1 MHVAKFNKGGMK
13 RIIAHVERD
22 RKTLTDS
29 EIDWSKTHL
38 NVDLVPRI
46 TPERIKQVDNLAK
59 RKDAVLLVD
68 TILTLPEEL
77 KHSSRNK
84 QIAFFQ
90 TAYEALR
97 KHMGGEVAFATIH
110 FDERT
115 PHMHV
120 GTIPLIDGRLNAK
133 QYVNRGMLKTLHP
146 TVEEHVR
153 AKGFDCSL
161 YEVDEEKRLALHA
174 SGDSKRSMAE
184 YRKHMALEETRER
197 YERETA
203 ATIEAHQKAMQK
215 SKKPLKRKKGES
227 KEEYKERKHDYVMIR
242 RDVYDSMVSFR
253 YDTQA
258 VEDTAEARR
267 KLEEAQ
273 KHEEAIKGELNQAKA
288 LKGQIQGRIDE
299 LEQTKQSY
307 FREIDRQAN
316 AKAQQWYREWTDDTR
331 KDLGKG
337 IDQILRDL
345 DTPGNQE
352 YIKRYLKDNPAIA
365 CMQTVKPELIP
376 HQHRSRGFGR
386 DDM

>member
-77 KHSSRNK
+77 KHSSRKK
-84 QIAFFQ
+84 QIAFFE

-203 ATIEAHQKAMQK
+203 ATIEAHQHAMKQ
-215 SKKPLKRKKGES
+215 SRKPLKRKKGES
-227 KEEYKERKHDYVMIR
+227 KEDFKERKHDYVMIR
-242 RDVYDSMVSFR
+242 RDVYESMLSFR
-253 YDTQA
+253 YDTKA
-258 VEDTAEARR
+258 VEDTAEAEKRL
-267 KLEEAQ
+267 KEARER
-273 KHEEAIKGELNQAKA
+273 EEAIQNELNQANA
-288 LKGQIQGRIDE
+288 LKRQIQGHIDE
-299 LEQTKQSY
+299 LDRTKASY
-307 FREIDRQAN
+307 DREIEYRAN
-316 AKAQQWYREWTDDTR
+316 QKAQGWYNEWTADTR
-331 KDLGKG
+331 KELGKG
-337 IDQILRDL
+337 IDQIVRDL
-345 DTPGNQE
+345 DTPSNQE
-352 YIKRYLKDNPAIA
+352 YLKRFLKDNPAIA
-365 CMQTVKPELIP
+365 CLQTVKPELIP
-376 HQHRSRGFGR
+376 KISRGHGIGR
-386 DDM
+386 